1 MKLSLEEDK
10 QLLSR
15 IFSGDRKASEMFV
28 RQFSDLVYKSIQA
41 TLLVTQVR
49 FNKQD
54 LEDMHNTVFLQLF
67 EDKCKKLRQFEG
79 RNGCSLASWIKLVA
93 GRIVLNYIRKKDVYS
108 PGQRKRLQTPD
119 DLPELAEENQKSPLA
134 FMEEEERNRRLH
146 DGINSLQPRDALFIK
161 LHIEKGLPIEEVGEV
176 LHLTMQNAYTMK
188 HRIIKKLKAFLDTGY
203 SEK

>member
-1 MKLSLEEDK
+1 
-10 QLLSR
+10 
-15 IFSGDRKASEMFV
+15 MFV

-93 GRIVLNYIRKKDVYS
+93 GRIVLNYVRKKTFT
-108 PGQRKRLQTPD
+108 LQD
-119 DLPELAEENQKSPLA
+119 SGKGC
-134 FMEEEERNRRLH
+134 RR
-146 DGINSLQPRDALFIK
+146 QM
-161 LHIEKGLPIEEVGEV
+161 
-176 LHLTMQNAYTMK
+176 T
-188 HRIIKKLKAFLDTGY
+188 FLN
-203 SEK
+203 